1 METKK
6 NPIAQRRLDFWLI
19 TSSIQEEEEN
29 VDVVLAIGAD
39 HSAISMCINGIEEKG
54 KGPSFWK
61 FNSSLL
67 EDEDYIKL
75 VTYKY
80 SDWLE
85 ERKDLQDPSVLW
97 DPL

>member
-1 METKK
+1 
-6 NPIAQRRLDFWLI
+6 
-19 TSSIQEEEEN
+19 
-29 VDVVLAIGAD
+29 
-39 HSAISMCINGIEEKG
+39 MCINGIEEKG